1 MKPVV
6 GIICDYDYI
15 SEDNKVYGG
24 YNEAISRFGGLP
36 VLLPCNNSLGDIPQM
51 LDLLDGILLIGGDD
65 IDPFFFDEQ
74 PHRNLGNVNPYRDE
88 FEIMLT
94 KQAIEKDIPILGIC
108 RGIQII
114 NVAMGGTLYQDIEE
128 QLNGTLCH
136 RQKAPKWY
144 GIHKVSLNMQSK
156 LSVAIGHK
164 EIWVNSFHHQAI
176 KDIALGFDVVGQAS
190 DGIIEAIEGR
200 DRLFTV
206 GVQWHPERMLT
217 RYEHADNIFKEFIGA
232 TKRYKKGIS

>member
-36 VLLPCNNSLGDIPQM
+36 VLLPCNNSLDDVPQM

-88 FEIMLT
+88 FEIMLA

-136 RQKAPKWY
+136 RQMAPKWY
-144 GIHKVSLNMQSK
+144 GIHKVSLNMQSR
-156 LSVAIGHK
+156 LSAVIGHK

-176 KDIALGFDVVGQAS
+176 KDIA
-190 DGIIEAIEGR
+190 
-200 DRLFTV
+200 
-206 GVQWHPERMLT
+206 
-217 RYEHADNIFKEFIGA
+217 
-232 TKRYKKGIS
+232 